1 MLLEVFEIESLK
13 VFFKK
18 IGQNYRQICKMDIFK
33 MSKMKNLN
41 KLLSKKS
48 EKNYCTTKL

>member
-33 MSKMKNLN
+33 MSKIDFLN
-41 KLLSKKS
+41 KVFSKK
-48 EKNYCTTKL
+48 T